1 MNRLPSVKTLATI
14 FGPNAKEA
22 RKILEY
28 SRHELLANN
37 EAARKRLNECYHAP
51 KTYDLRLHAL
61 NALGEF
67 FGLESAETNE
77 GEWLTYLNAGDTYA
91 GTICYWRGRYYVA
104 SSGAMIESL
113 EKKRIYF
120 K

>member
-1 MNRLPSVKTLATI
+1 MIRLPSVKTLSSI
-14 FGPNAKEA
+14 FGDSAKEA
-22 RKILEY
+22 RKVLEY
-28 SRHELLANN
+28 SRRELLENCEEVAL
-37 EAARKRLNECYHAP
+37 RLNECYHAP

-67 FGLESAETNE
+67 FGLEGAETAD

-104 SSGAMIESL
+104 SLGAMIESL

>member
-14 FGPNAKEA
+14 FGQNAKDA

-28 SRHELLANN
+28 SRYELLAKND
-37 EAARKRLNECYHAP
+37 AALQRERECYHAP

-61 NALGEF
+61 NAIGKFSGVE
-67 FGLESAETNE
+67 GAETND

-91 GTICYWRGRYYVA
+91 PTLCYWRGRYYVA
-104 SSGAMIESL
+104 SLGAMVESL